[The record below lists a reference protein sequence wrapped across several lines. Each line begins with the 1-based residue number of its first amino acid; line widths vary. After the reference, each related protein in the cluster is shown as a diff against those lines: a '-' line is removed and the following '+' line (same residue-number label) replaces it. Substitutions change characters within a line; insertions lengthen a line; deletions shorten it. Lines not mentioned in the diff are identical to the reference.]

1 MRRIVTILFLC
12 SLVPLWATNPP
23 GVAYWSGTTL
33 KDLEK
38 KLSPKINAQKVA
50 TEQLGNFGNHSFMV
64 VHRQGDG
71 EAEIHE
77 SQVDIFVVQT
87 GQASVIVGGTVM
99 DGKSTGPGETRGS
112 SIQGGEKKSLEPGDV
127 MHIPAK
133 TPHQVL
139 VPLGKQLTYLIV
151 KVDAK

>member
-1 MRRIVTILFLC
+1 MRRIITILFLF
-12 SLVPLWATNPP
+12 SLVPLWAADPP
-23 GVAYWSGTTL
+23 GVAYWSGTAL
-33 KDLEK
+33 KDIEK
-38 KLSPKINAQKVA
+38 KLTPKINVQKVA
-50 TEQLGNFGNHSFMV
+50 IEQLGNFGNHSFMV
-64 VHRQGDG
+64 VHREGDG

-87 GQASVIVGGTVM
+87 GQASVIVGGTVVG
-99 DGKSTGPGETRGS
+99 GKSTAPGEIRGS
-112 SIQGGEKKSLEPGDV
+112 SIQGGEKKSLGPGDV

-139 VPLGKQLTYLIV
+139 VAAGKQLTYLIV